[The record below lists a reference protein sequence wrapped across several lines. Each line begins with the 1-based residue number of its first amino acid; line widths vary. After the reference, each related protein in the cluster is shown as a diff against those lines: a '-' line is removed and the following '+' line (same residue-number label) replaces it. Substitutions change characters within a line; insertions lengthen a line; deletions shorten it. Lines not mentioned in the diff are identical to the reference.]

1 MLDVAA
7 SVIDPSSRIIVDLGV
22 GTGALSARC
31 LQSAP
36 QAKIIGIDADADIL
50 KAAAER
56 LPGGAEFVCNSFMRA
71 EIPQCDALVASFALH
86 HVRTSSA
93 KAKLYA
99 RIAAAIRR
107 GGQVVTVDCQPA
119 VDKHLERRQFA
130 AWKAHLMRSYT
141 AAEAKGYLAAWSHE
155 DVYVALDA
163 EIALMRGAGF
173 SVEVLWRKDAFAVL
187 RGKRDSS
194 VGKG

>member
-1 MLDVAA
+1 MYRRSSMGVATHLGIDLAEYDARIRTFIPHYEEMLDVAA

-93 KAKLYA
+93 KAKLYS

-107 GGQVVTVDCQPA
+107 GGQVVTVDCQ
-119 VDKHLERRQFA
+119 
-130 AWKAHLMRSYT
+130 
-141 AAEAKGYLAAWSHE
+141 
-155 DVYVALDA
+155 
-163 EIALMRGAGF
+163 
-173 SVEVLWRKDAFAVL
+173 
-187 RGKRDSS
+187 
-194 VGKG
+194 